1 MQIPPKALALITVMM
16 CAGVYVMKPGMLAS
30 YEAEVTAAEIN
41 RLQAELAEAKA
52 GLAGKKVYRQIPG
65 VETAAIAAATPQ
77 SVSLAAPAADP
88 PRPKRLVFID
98 LGANCGNS
106 YKRLKNR
113 KFLDSPDWEIWLWE
127 ANPQM
132 IKWYLTDLAKTDPR
146 IRVVDNAA
154 WIEEKVMQFFLTRGQ
169 EDVTEIQQFKAHKC
183 KGGSHYQPSGASSL
197 FSGKG
202 DGGTHDAARRVNKYR
217 AGKPVD
223 VQAIDFN
230 KWMRDLKLQPQDQV
244 VLKIDIEG
252 AEIPL
257 LKHMLDDGDEI
268 CLVDHF
274 FVEWHSWLLTDGKA
288 RQETETFEND
298 LINKTITRKCGATP
312 EFGGWH

>member
-1 MQIPPKALALITVMM
+1 MQIPPKALALITAMM
-16 CAGVYVMKPGMLAS
+16 CGGVYVMKPGMLAT
-30 YEAEVTAAEIN
+30 YEAEVSAAEN
-41 RLQAELAEAKA
+41 ARLEAQREDGVLEPPPRVA
-52 GLAGKKVYRQIPG
+52 SDLISDTGAKVPE
-65 VETAAIAAATPQ
+65 ETGAVVPIL
-77 SVSLAAPAADP
+77 SLSPDPA
-88 PRPKRLVFID
+88 RPKRLVFID

-132 IKWYLTDLAKTDPR
+132 IKWYLTDLAKTDTR

-154 WIEEKVMQFFLTRGQ
+154 WVEEKVMQFFLTRGQ

-202 DGGTHDAARRVNKYR
+202 DGGSHDAARRGSKYI

-223 VQAIDFN
+223 VQAVDFN
-230 KWMRDLKLQPQDQV
+230 KWMQDLKLQVQDHV

-257 LKHMLDDGDEI
+257 LKHMLEAGNEI

-274 FVEWHSWLLTDGKA
+274 FIEWHSWLLAEGSA
-288 RQETETFEND
+288 RKETEVFEND